1 MMGKTHIS
9 VGIAAALFVS
19 QPASS
24 AVCLA
29 TVFAGALGS
38 ITPDIDAHSTSRSRD
53 ALIARFIVVG
63 LAIVSFGIDRA
74 LGAQFWAYISQIQL
88 SQQAIGL
95 LGFFGLCAIGRFTPH
110 RSFTHS
116 VLALVLFS
124 LALGLVLPM
133 AIPAFAAGY
142 ASHLL
147 LDLLNKMPMNLLF
160 PLESSWC
167 LHLCHADGLTN
178 KVLMV
183 AGLVGDIVLLT
194 LCIEKFI

>member
-29 TVFAGALGS
+29 TVLAGALGS
-38 ITPDIDAHSTSRSRD
+38 ITPDIDVHSNSHNRD
-53 ALIARFIVVG
+53 ALIARLIVVG
-63 LAIVSFGIDRA
+63 LAIVGFGIDRA

>member
-29 TVFAGALGS
+29 TVLAGALGS
-38 ITPDIDAHSTSRSRD
+38 ITPDIDVHSNSHNRD

-160 PLESSWC
+160 PLESGWC
-167 LHLCHADGLTN
+167 LRLCHADGLTN

>member
-24 AVCLA
+24 AACMAAVL
-29 TVFAGALGS
+29 AGALGS
-38 ITPDIDAHSTSRSRD
+38 ITPDIDVHATSHSRD
-53 ALIARFIVVG
+53 AFIARFIVAV

-74 LGAQFWAYISQIQL
+74 LGAQLWAYILQIQL
-88 SQQAIGL
+88 SQQVIGL
-95 LGFFGLCAIGRFTPH
+95 LGFFGLCIIGRFTPH

-124 LALGLVLPM
+124 VTLGLVLPM
-133 AIPAFAAGY
+133 AIPSFAAGY
-142 ASHLL
+142 AAHLL
-147 LDLLNKMPMNLLF
+147 LDLLNKMPMNMLF

-167 LHLCHADGLTN
+167 LHLCHADGLTD
-178 KVLMV
+178 KVLML

>member
-24 AVCLA
+24 AACLA
-29 TVFAGALGS
+29 TVLAGALGS
-38 ITPDIDAHSTSRSRD
+38 ITPDIDVHNSRSRD
-53 ALIARFIVVG
+53 ALIARLIVVG

-74 LGAQFWAYISQIQL
+74 LGAQLWAYISQIQL

-160 PLESSWC
+160 PLESGWC

>member
-29 TVFAGALGS
+29 TVLAGALGS
-38 ITPDIDAHSTSRSRD
+38 ITPDIDVHSNSHNRD
-53 ALIARFIVVG
+53 ALIARLIVVG
-63 LAIVSFGIDRA
+63 LAIVGFGIDRA
-74 LGAQFWAYISQIQL
+74 LGAQLWAYISQIQL

-160 PLESSWC
+160 PLESGWC